1 MVGRQTD
8 AFKSEL
14 NRLSV
19 YSLKKKKYNA
29 SVRQQQR
36 ARVGEFND
44 QRSKQEGATTT

>member
-19 YSLKKKKYNA
+19 YSLKKYYA